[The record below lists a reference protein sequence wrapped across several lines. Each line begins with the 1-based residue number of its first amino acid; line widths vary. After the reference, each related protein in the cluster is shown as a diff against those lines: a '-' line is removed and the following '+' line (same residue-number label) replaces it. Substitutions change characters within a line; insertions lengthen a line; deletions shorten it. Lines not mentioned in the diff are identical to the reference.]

1 MLAILGGTGAALAWT
16 VTTVA
21 AARASRLVDSR
32 SLLASVMTVGLV
44 VAAPAALVSGVPRG
58 LDGGSATWLAV
69 AGIGNVAGL
78 FLVYPA
84 YRIGDLGFIAP
95 LISTEGAVAAVIA
108 ILAGEE
114 IGGGEV
120 ACLFA
125 IAGGVALAT
134 ASSVTGS
141 GRGRNARAAA
151 LAGASAVA
159 FGTALY
165 ATGRAGSSLGIP
177 WAVLPPRI
185 VGVVVIAIPLA
196 LRRRWR
202 LPRAAVP
209 FVVAGGVC
217 EVIGFSAYTFG
228 ARHGLAVS
236 AVLGSQFAALSA
248 VVGYLVFRERLGR
261 IQLAGLAIIVCG
273 VSALAALQG

>member
-1 MLAILGGTGAALAWT
+1 MLAIIGGSGAALAWT
-16 VTTVA
+16 VTTVT
-21 AARASRLVDSR
+21 AARASRLMDSR
-32 SLLASVMTVGLV
+32 SLLASVMTVGLI
-44 VAAPAALVSGVPRG
+44 VAAPAAVVSGVPSG
-58 LDGGSATWLAV
+58 LDAASWTWLAV
-69 AGIGNVAGL
+69 AGLGNVTGL

-84 YRIGDLGFIAP
+84 YRIGDLGLIAP

-108 ILAGEE
+108 ILAGER
-114 IGGGEV
+114 IASGAV

-134 ASSVTGS
+134 ASTVGG
-141 GRGRNARAAA
+141 GRGKNGRAAA
-151 LAGASAVA
+151 LAAASAVA

-177 WAVLPPRI
+177 WAVLPPRVI
-185 VGVVVIAIPLA
+185 GVVVIAIPLA
-196 LRRRWR
+196 VRRRWR

-217 EVIGFSAYTFG
+217 EVIGFAAYAFG

-248 VVGYLVFRERLGR
+248 VVGFLVFRERLGR
-261 IQLAGLAIIVCG
+261 IQVAGLAVIVCG
-273 VSALAALQG
+273 VSVLAGIQG